1 MALWKRRNAVRDLVM
16 NHMACV
22 RMAICYF
29 VDACE
34 ALFKDCNLERAH
46 ELAQETHRAEGNA
59 DNIRRQ
65 VARELVSGAMMPS
78 SRRQV
83 LELVEQV
90 DSLANA
96 AEAALDQLMTYNVSV
111 PDRLAEAALEIV
123 HETASIWDEVEDAI
137 KALFA
142 GNATETLNCAN
153 RIERAEA
160 RVDQIERCILMST
173 FDSSLELAQ
182 KLQIADL
189 IKNLVTISDR
199 AEDLS
204 DRLALIVAERAY

>member
-1 MALWKRRNAVRDLVM
+1 MAFWKRRNAVRDLVM

-22 RMAICYF
+22 RMAIRSF
-29 VDACE
+29 ANACE
-34 ALFKDCNLERAH
+34 ALFKDRNVERAC

-59 DNIRRQ
+59 DDIRRK

-96 AEAALDQLMTYNVSV
+96 AEAALDQLISQTMTV
-111 PDRLAEAALEIV
+111 PDELAQAALEIV
-123 HETASIWDEVEDAI
+123 RETALIWDEVEDAI
-137 KALFA
+137 RALFA
-142 GNATETLNCAN
+142 GNATETLNCAD

-160 RVDQIERCILMST
+160 RVDHIERAILKST

-199 AEDLS
+199 AEDLA